1 MATSQL
7 GGKVMTKSDILK
19 LQRMYRCE
27 KSSTC
32 KTVGGPSPNQPCVFP
47 FKWNGK
53 TYSSCPIDSD
63 DTNETW
69 CSVKTDSNGNHITGQ
84 GLWGHC
90 GSKCKKELWRCFSI
104 GWSIKQKKQKKPP
117 ANCIQKLDFRL
128 AWKLTLFWT

>member
-90 GSKCKKELWRCFSI
+90 GSKCKKEL
-104 GWSIKQKKQKKPP
+104 
-117 ANCIQKLDFRL
+117 
-128 AWKLTLFWT
+128 